1 MKKIFLFLGLAGLA
15 LGQQSLNNIGQI
27 NWTTPGLSPVSSVS
41 AYVQGSGGTANYYYW
56 VVAKFTAGNA
66 SPSTPAFVS
75 GASNN
80 LGGSQC
86 NIVTW
91 SGVTGAT
98 SYDLLRFASSSL
110 PNSGNLLVANTSG
123 LGYSDCSPST
133 SSYTVNSYVPQNC
146 SWSIAANGQIS
157 IPCASVSA
165 TVTPNIPLAAT
176 SSLGTVINANAYG
189 VSQALACIATS
200 GSGTSYVCSTSPTV
214 TPPLN
219 ELQINFKADVA
230 NTGTSA
236 TLQFNSGTTSLISVN
251 GSTTLTVGALTI
263 GWHTAIFDG
272 TNWQIVGAGGLSPIA
287 SDTVLGN
294 STGSSA
300 TPTSITI
307 PQLAALWT
315 GTCAVTPCILQS
327 DGTLGTVS
335 NPYSGILV
343 INPSTSTNTTILGVG
358 SASGTPSGDDNTAIG
373 KSSLSSLSGGS
384 YNTAVGGN
392 SLATVGNA
400 SGNVGV
406 GTSAGQNLIG
416 NYNTIIGQN
425 SGSTIYAGGNNT
437 ALGYE
442 SDVSTGAAS
451 YRTAIGAGSI
461 ATFDNSIALG
471 RTGTTANSS
480 DMVIFKGLFTLSSGT
495 GHPALP
501 AASAATQACAWISD
515 GAATPTYL
523 RTETGGG
530 SLLLLVCSNGTNWQ
544 DH

>member
-1 MKKIFLFLGLAGLA
+1 M
-15 LGQQSLNNIGQI
+15 
-27 NWTTPGLSPVSSVS
+27 
-41 AYVQGSGGTANYYYW
+41 
-56 VVAKFTAGNA
+56 
-66 SPSTPAFVS
+66 
-75 GASNN
+75 
-80 LGGSQC
+80 
-86 NIVTW
+86 
-91 SGVTGAT
+91 
-98 SYDLLRFASSSL
+98 
-110 PNSGNLLVANTSG
+110 
-123 LGYSDCSPST
+123 
-133 SSYTVNSYVPQNC
+133 
-146 SWSIAANGQIS
+146 
-157 IPCASVSA
+157 
-165 TVTPNIPLAAT
+165 
-176 SSLGTVINANAYG
+176 
-189 VSQALACIATS
+189 
-200 GSGTSYVCSTSPTV
+200 
-214 TPPLN
+214 
-219 ELQINFKADVA
+219 
-230 NTGTSA
+230 
-236 TLQFNSGTTSLISVN
+236 
-251 GSTTLTVGALTI
+251 
-263 GWHTAIFDG
+263 
-272 TNWQIVGAGGLSPIA
+272 
-287 SDTVLGN
+287 
-294 STGSSA
+294 
-300 TPTSITI
+300 
-307 PQLAALWT
+307 
-315 GTCAVTPCILQS
+315 
-327 DGTLGTVS
+327 S